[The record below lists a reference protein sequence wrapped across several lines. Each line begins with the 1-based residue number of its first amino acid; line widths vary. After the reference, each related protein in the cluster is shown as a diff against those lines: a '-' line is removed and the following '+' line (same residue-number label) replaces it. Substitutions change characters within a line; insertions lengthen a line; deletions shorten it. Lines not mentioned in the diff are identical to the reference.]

1 MSTDRG
7 RNTEGRMPISEDVAL
22 WKRRAASFNQSARR
36 AGRTEKVTWQE
47 IQAEFKMRQPMSEMC
62 CWCYQ
67 PLTVD
72 TLSLDHLH
80 ALAKGGEH
88 SLRNMAFSCRK
99 CREMKCEL
107 NPADYER
114 LIDAVRRAG
123 LLLLFQ
129 NNFARRSIRYGG

>member
-22 WKRRAASFNQSARR
+22 WKRRAASFNQSAKR

-99 CREMKCEL
+99 CNRYKGSMTGE
-107 NPADYER
+107 DYKNLLEALR
-114 LIDAVRRAG
+114 KVG
-123 LLLLFQ
+123 LLTLFFRQ
-129 NNFARRSIRYGG
+129 YEPRRYRS